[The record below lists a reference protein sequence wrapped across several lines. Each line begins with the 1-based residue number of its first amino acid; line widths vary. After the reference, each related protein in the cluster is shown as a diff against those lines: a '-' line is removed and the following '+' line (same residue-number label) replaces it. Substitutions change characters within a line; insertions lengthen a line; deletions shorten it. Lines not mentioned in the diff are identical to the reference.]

1 MIKKRVKVIRYE
13 NKQFSKISY
22 SFKEKNGKKS

>member
-22 SFKEKNGKKS
+22 SFKEKNGENS